1 MPYEFKSNLKTLYR
15 ISKRSMVLSPLKKRR
30 GLGIN
35 EGTKGQKNDDSLHLK
50 KNRLF
55 GNFQLP
61 TALKLGASA
70 LFVVESLVDK
80 KGDANQF

>member
-1 MPYEFKSNLKTLYR
+1 MPYEFKWNVKSLYR
-15 ISKRSMVLSPLKKRR
+15 ISKRSIVLSPLDKR
-30 GLGIN
+30 GKLGIN
-35 EGTKGQKNDDSLHLK
+35 EGPKGQKNDDSLHLK